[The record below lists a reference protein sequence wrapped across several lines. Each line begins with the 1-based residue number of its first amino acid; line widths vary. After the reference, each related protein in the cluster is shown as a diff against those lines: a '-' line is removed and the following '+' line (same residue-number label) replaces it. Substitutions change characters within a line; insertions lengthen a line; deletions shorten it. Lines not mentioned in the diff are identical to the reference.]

1 MDENNNKTTKHK
13 IQTSSPLNK
22 KSFDGIT
29 NSNFSSFIKT
39 KNLRLN
45 YQKINGNR
53 NNKIIND
60 RKKLSSALFKKR
72 YNLDKLQ
79 QDYYNSNKKI
89 QANNNKKNPLYMSI
103 LNISTPYN
111 KENALYKNL
120 SSELI
125 NKNFGKTT
133 KSVNLN
139 LYKSITTNY
148 LNQKES
154 NNIPILYPFYSTYEH
169 KYNSK
174 SQRERYIKNL
184 DKLIQVKTH
193 LSSNKTDHFKIISE
207 FMIKNGVYEKKYIN
221 SDSMMKIENFLKKPL
236 NLIPN
241 LTMTQIIKRVVDS
254 RPNKI
259 TKNSESKNMIFNYE
273 NYFESKK
280 SRNKSNQLFQ
290 NIKTSKNSIKFN
302 NFNKSNSTTNFSNEK
317 FKDDSRLVK
326 LGKKFSYLFD
336 KENPSKLISSLENE
350 LKTLKMGKIS
360 KFEENNKVND
370 NEIYLMKSFED
381 NNKFV
386 PNLCLSSQGFSEKYK
401 NNIIKYNN
409 KLKNKISKNEKI
421 RDINRRMYYDSK
433 KNKNLKEFDLS
444 DVRKYHKITELV
456 VLNKRKK
463 ELLNKKLGDMN
474 FASLEKNLKNSFL
487 NQKNN

>member
-1 MDENNNKTTKHK
+1 
-13 IQTSSPLNK
+13 
-22 KSFDGIT
+22 
-29 NSNFSSFIKT
+29 
-39 KNLRLN
+39 
-45 YQKINGNR
+45 
-53 NNKIIND
+53 
-60 RKKLSSALFKKR
+60 
-72 YNLDKLQ
+72 
-79 QDYYNSNKKI
+79 
-89 QANNNKKNPLYMSI
+89 
-103 LNISTPYN
+103 
-111 KENALYKNL
+111 
-120 SSELI
+120 
-125 NKNFGKTT
+125 
-133 KSVNLN
+133 
-139 LYKSITTNY
+139 
-148 LNQKES
+148 
-154 NNIPILYPFYSTYEH
+154 
-169 KYNSK
+169 
-174 SQRERYIKNL
+174 
-184 DKLIQVKTH
+184 
-193 LSSNKTDHFKIISE
+193 
-207 FMIKNGVYEKKYIN
+207 MIKNGVYEKKYIN

-241 LTMTQIIKRVVDS
+241 LTMTQIIKSVVDS

-280 SRNKSNQLFQ
+280 SRNKSNQLFL

>member
-79 QDYYNSNKKI
+79 QDYYNSNNKI

-241 LTMTQIIKRVVDS
+241 LTMTQIIKSVVDS
-254 RPNKI
+254 RIKKI
-259 TKNSESKNMIFNYE
+259 
-273 NYFESKK
+273 KK
-280 SRNKSNQLFQ
+280 
-290 NIKTSKNSIKFN
+290 
-302 NFNKSNSTTNFSNEK
+302 
-317 FKDDSRLVK
+317 
-326 LGKKFSYLFD
+326 
-336 KENPSKLISSLENE
+336 
-350 LKTLKMGKIS
+350 
-360 KFEENNKVND
+360 
-370 NEIYLMKSFED
+370 
-381 NNKFV
+381 
-386 PNLCLSSQGFSEKYK
+386 
-401 NNIIKYNN
+401 
-409 KLKNKISKNEKI
+409 
-421 RDINRRMYYDSK
+421 
-433 KNKNLKEFDLS
+433 
-444 DVRKYHKITELV
+444 
-456 VLNKRKK
+456 
-463 ELLNKKLGDMN
+463 
-474 FASLEKNLKNSFL
+474 
-487 NQKNN
+487 

>member
-60 RKKLSSALFKKR
+60 R
-72 YNLDKLQ
+72 
-79 QDYYNSNKKI
+79 
-89 QANNNKKNPLYMSI
+89 MSI

-207 FMIKNGVYEKKYIN
+207 FMIKNGVYEK
-221 SDSMMKIENFLKKPL
+221 
-236 NLIPN
+236 
-241 LTMTQIIKRVVDS
+241 IK
-254 RPNKI
+254 
-259 TKNSESKNMIFNYE
+259 
-273 NYFESKK
+273 
-280 SRNKSNQLFQ
+280 
-290 NIKTSKNSIKFN
+290 
-302 NFNKSNSTTNFSNEK
+302 
-317 FKDDSRLVK
+317 
-326 LGKKFSYLFD
+326 
-336 KENPSKLISSLENE
+336 
-350 LKTLKMGKIS
+350 
-360 KFEENNKVND
+360 
-370 NEIYLMKSFED
+370 
-381 NNKFV
+381 
-386 PNLCLSSQGFSEKYK
+386 
-401 NNIIKYNN
+401 
-409 KLKNKISKNEKI
+409 
-421 RDINRRMYYDSK
+421 
-433 KNKNLKEFDLS
+433 
-444 DVRKYHKITELV
+444 
-456 VLNKRKK
+456 
-463 ELLNKKLGDMN
+463 
-474 FASLEKNLKNSFL
+474 
-487 NQKNN
+487 